1 MSFQKLVPKDLPRS
15 IIWMPKWL
23 TSRIILKKFPLLYTN
38 TFPFLHLK
46 TTCDFQS
53 AGENK
58 LTDNIPQEM
67 LDTPS
72 TFNMLLLPFL
82 KQSCISTFVWVHMC
96 GTFVHMLLGTANNS
110 AFFPGYVLT
119 EWLHIPC
126 VVSGVLHRTRESTG
140 AHKIPRS
147 PRLQPAL
154 QEHEPSWPPPT
165 PTGELCEVCAS
176 PCSPSVSPLFWIHSF
191 GCYCAVN
198 ASLHL
203 FSTLWQWIHFR
214 TEHRPLHI
222 IIL

>member
-46 TTCDFQS
+46 ATCDFQS

-82 KQSCISTFVWVHMC
+82 KQSCISTFVW
-96 GTFVHMLLGTANNS
+96 
-110 AFFPGYVLT
+110 Y
-119 EWLHIPC
+119 IC
-126 VVSGVLHRTRESTG
+126 V
-140 AHKIPRS
+140 AH
-147 PRLQPAL
+147 
-154 QEHEPSWPPPT
+154 
-165 PTGELCEVCAS
+165 
-176 PCSPSVSPLFWIHSF
+176 LFTCCWGQQTTLHSF
-191 GCYCAVN
+191 LGMCSRSDYTFPA
-198 ASLHL
+198 
-203 FSTLWQWIHFR
+203 W
-214 TEHRPLHI
+214 
-222 IIL
+222 